1 MRNYMQCLEWSLFVI
16 NVPRSRDF
24 DCILGQSDVLTQKYA
39 TVDRGPMSCE
49 LNESISQ

>member
-24 DCILGQSDVLTQKYA
+24 DCKTQKSATATQKYA
-39 TVDRGPMSCE
+39 TVDQGPMSCE